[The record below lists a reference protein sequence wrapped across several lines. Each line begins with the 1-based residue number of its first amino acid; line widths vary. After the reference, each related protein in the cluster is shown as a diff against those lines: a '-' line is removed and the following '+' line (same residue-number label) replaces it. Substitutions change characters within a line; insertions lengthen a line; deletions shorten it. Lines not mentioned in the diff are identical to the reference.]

1 MQPSLLPCRLSPVP
15 MQYAGA
21 FADGVSNR
29 FAGLKTS
36 IRVERSLEASIAD
49 PDDDDDV
56 PLRQIIPVVKHGEH
70 IKGSVVLTAPPG
82 QRRVIGGARQK
93 RETLRFRTAAHLPSR
108 STCRRLRRPLADAA
122 LLKGYHAKA
131 VDRRMVRAA
140 KARGRDAGDAD
151 ASRDAICSRRGQDR
165 LHAAVREL
173 RASRPSYS
181 RSV

>member
-49 PDDDDDV
+49 PDDDDV
-56 PLRQIIPVVKHGEH
+56 PLRQIIPVVKHGEQ

-93 RETLRFRTAAHLPSR
+93 KRNCAIPHCRTPAQPLHVPS
-108 STCRRLRRPLADAA
+108 SAQ
-122 LLKGYHAKA
+122 
-131 VDRRMVRAA
+131 
-140 KARGRDAGDAD
+140 
-151 ASRDAICSRRGQDR
+151 ASR
-165 LHAAVREL
+165 
-173 RASRPSYS
+173 
-181 RSV
+181 